1 MDTHVLANPK
11 LATILGGLVADAASL
26 GLHWLYDPNQIA
38 EIEKESDIA
47 FRQPNENDYAN
58 VSGFF
63 AHGSKVA
70 GDSSG
75 YGEICLLMLKHLA
88 KHGQFNHMAYQLEF
102 RAFFGPGGE
111 YTGYVD
117 SPTRQTIRT
126 LLPLDAKSFPAT
138 SGADDD
144 QMPTLATVP
153 VLVATHQGTVD
164 SLMKQ
169 VEEVVRITNH
179 NDIAVSAAQCAAA
192 LLNGILMGK
201 PLNQAATDALPLAED
216 NLRLLLEQA
225 LSLEALDSVAAANR
239 FGSACHV
246 TEGLPIVFH
255 IAKHT
260 HDYRTAI
267 NANIRAG
274 GDSCGRSIILGALVA
289 AHLAAQNRT
298 NTGIPLPWLAR
309 YRKLTM
315 AADACQA
322 IMDVPTPKAS

>member
-11 LATILGGLVADAASL
+11 LATILGGLVADSASL
-26 GLHWLYDPNQIA
+26 GLHWLYDPNRIA
-38 EIEKESDIA
+38 EIEKESEIT

-63 AHGSKVA
+63 AHGTKIA

-75 YGEICLLMLKHLA
+75 YGEVCLLMLKHLA
-88 KHGQFNHMAYQLEF
+88 KHRQFNHMVYQLEF

-111 YTGYVD
+111 YSGYVD

-144 QMPTLATVP
+144 QMPALATIP
-153 VLVATHQGTVD
+153 VLVTTHQGTVD

-179 NDIAVSAAQCAAA
+179 NDIAVSAAKCAAA
-192 LLNGILMGK
+192 MLHGVLMGK
-201 PLNQAATDALPLAED
+201 SMNQAATDALPLAED

-225 LSLEALDSVAAANR
+225 LALEALDSIAAANR

-246 TEGLPIVFH
+246 TEGLPIIFH
-255 IAKHT
+255 IAKHAR
-260 HDYRTAI
+260 DYMTAI
-267 NANIRAG
+267 QANIRAG
-274 GDSCGRSIILGALVA
+274 GDSCGRSIMLGAVVA
-289 AHLAAQNRT
+289 AHLATQNST
-298 NTGIPLPWLAR
+298 DSGIPLPWLAR
-309 YRKLTM
+309 YRKLTT

-322 IMDVPTPKAS
+322 LPI

>member
-1 MDTHVLANPK
+1 MDTHILANPK
-11 LATILGGLVADAASL
+11 LAAILGGLIADAASL
-26 GLHWLYDPNQIA
+26 GLHWLYDPNRIA
-38 EIEKESDIA
+38 EIEKESDIV
-47 FRQPNENDYAN
+47 FRQPNEDDYAN

-63 AHGSKVA
+63 AHGSKLA
-70 GDSSG
+70 GDSSS
-75 YGEICLLMLKHLA
+75 YGEVCLLMLKHLA
-88 KHGQFNHMAYQLEF
+88 KHRQFNHMVYQLEF

-117 SPTRQTIRT
+117 SPTRQTVRT

-144 QMPTLATVP
+144 QMPALATIP

-179 NDIAVSAAQCAAA
+179 NDIAVSAAKCAAA
-192 LLNGILMGK
+192 MLHGILMGK
-201 PLNQAATDALPLAED
+201 SMNQAATDALPLAED

-225 LSLEALDSVAAANR
+225 LTLETLDSIAAANR

-255 IAKHT
+255 IANHA
-260 HDYRTAI
+260 HDYMTAI
-267 NANIRAG
+267 KANIRAG
-274 GDSCGRSIILGALVA
+274 GDSCGRSIMLGALVA
-289 AHLAAQNRT
+289 AHLASQNA
-298 NTGIPLPWLAR
+298 NDSGIPLPWLAR
-309 YRKLTM
+309 YRKLTA

-322 IMDVPTPKAS
+322 IPI

>member
-11 LATILGGLVADAASL
+11 LATILGGLVADSASL
-26 GLHWLYDPNQIA
+26 GLHWLYDPNRIA
-38 EIEKESDIA
+38 EIEKESEIT
-47 FRQPNENDYAN
+47 FRQPNENDYVN

-63 AHGSKVA
+63 AHGTKIA

-75 YGEICLLMLKHLA
+75 YGEVCLLMLKHLA
-88 KHGQFNHMAYQLEF
+88 KHRQFNHMVYQLEF

-111 YTGYVD
+111 YSGYVD

-144 QMPTLATVP
+144 QMPALATIP

-179 NDIAVSAAQCAAA
+179 NDIAVSAAKCAAA
-192 LLNGILMGK
+192 MLHGVLMGK
-201 PLNQAATDALPLAED
+201 SMNQAATDALPLAED

-225 LSLEALDSVAAANR
+225 LALEALDSIAAANR

-255 IAKHT
+255 IAKHAR
-260 HDYRTAI
+260 DYMTAI
-267 NANIRAG
+267 QANIRAG
-274 GDSCGRSIILGALVA
+274 GDSCGRSIMLGAVVA
-289 AHLAAQNRT
+289 AHLATQNST
-298 NTGIPLPWLAR
+298 DSGIPLPWLAR
-309 YRKLTM
+309 YRKLTT

-322 IMDVPTPKAS
+322 IQI

>member
-1 MDTHVLANPK
+1 MDTYVLANPK
-11 LATILGGLVADAASL
+11 LASILGGLVADAASL
-26 GLHWLYDPNQIA
+26 GLHWLYDPNRIA
-38 EIEKESDIA
+38 EIENKSDIV

-63 AHGSKVA
+63 AHGNKLS

-75 YGEICLLMLKHLA
+75 YGEVCLLMLKHLA
-88 KHGQFNHMAYQLEF
+88 KHGQFNHMVYQLEY
-102 RAFFGPGGE
+102 RFFGPGGE

-126 LLPLDAKSFPAT
+126 LLPLNAKSFPAT

-144 QMPTLATVP
+144 QMPSLATVP
-153 VLVATHQGTVD
+153 IIVATHQGTID

-179 NDIAVSAAQCAAA
+179 NDLAVSAAKCAAA
-192 LLNGILMGK
+192 LLHGILMGK
-201 PLNQAATDALPLAED
+201 SMSQAATDALPLAED

-225 LSLEALDSVAAANR
+225 LILETLDSIAAANR

-246 TEGLPIVFH
+246 SEGLPIVFH
-255 IAKHT
+255 IAKCAD
-260 HDYRTAI
+260 DYTSAI
-267 NANIRAG
+267 KANIRAG

-289 AHLAAQNRT
+289 AHLAAHNHA

-309 YRKLTM
+309 YSKLMM

-322 IMDVPTPKAS
+322 IPV